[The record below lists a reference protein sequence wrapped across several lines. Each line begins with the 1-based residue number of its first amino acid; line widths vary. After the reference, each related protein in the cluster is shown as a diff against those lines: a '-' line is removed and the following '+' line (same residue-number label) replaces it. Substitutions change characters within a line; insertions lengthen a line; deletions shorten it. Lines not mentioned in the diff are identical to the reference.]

1 MSIVSMSPLLR
12 RALVADAL
20 ISAAAGI
27 VMTLGAHALQ
37 DVLRL
42 PTSLL
47 MSAGLLLF
55 PWAACLLWLARKP
68 AVPSAAVWTVIVL
81 NALWIAESV
90 RVALGGEFAPSGWGQ
105 AFIAV
110 QALAVV
116 VFAELE
122 FIGLR
127 RSRFMAARATA

>member
-1 MSIVSMSPLLR
+1 MSLVSMSPLLR

-20 ISAAAGI
+20 ISAAGGV
-27 VMTLGAHALQ
+27 VMALGAGVLEPL
-37 DVLRL
+37 LRL
-42 PTSLL
+42 PSSLL
-47 MSAGLLLF
+47 LSAGLLLF

-68 AVPSAAVWTVIVL
+68 AVARGAVWTVIVL
-81 NALWIAESV
+81 NALWIAESIWV
-90 RVALGGEFAPSGWGQ
+90 GVGGEFAPSGWGQ

-122 FIGLR
+122 FMGLR
-127 RSRFMAARATA
+127 RATFATA